1 MRKVQYNALLHCLA
15 FFRQFAGPPMYM
27 CTVCILLGGEIEA
40 LSELSVIPFCFTNI
54 AKSTKILYLVEL
66 TQKLNFLVHRF
77 IIFAFFSKFDKDS
90 KIKKK
95 EKLVLQRLTLKI
107 GSPRHSL

>member
-1 MRKVQYNALLHCLA
+1 
-15 FFRQFAGPPMYM
+15 MY
-27 CTVCILLGGEIEA
+27 CILLGGEIEA
-40 LSELSVIPFCFTNI
+40 LSELSVLIPFYFTNI
-54 AKSTKILYLVEL
+54 AKSTKISYLVEL

>member
-1 MRKVQYNALLHCLA
+1 
-15 FFRQFAGPPMYM
+15 MY
-27 CTVCILLGGEIEA
+27 CILLGGEIEA

-95 EKLVLQRLTLKI
+95 EKLVLQRQNWKPKTFLIGTCTCTELKENSEI
-107 GSPRHSL
+107 RKKYKKLNLVLIL

>member
-1 MRKVQYNALLHCLA
+1 
-15 FFRQFAGPPMYM
+15 MY
-27 CTVCILLGGEIEA
+27 CILLGGEIEA

-54 AKSTKILYLVEL
+54 AKSTKISYLVEL

-77 IIFAFFSKFDKDS
+77 IIFPFFSKFDKDS